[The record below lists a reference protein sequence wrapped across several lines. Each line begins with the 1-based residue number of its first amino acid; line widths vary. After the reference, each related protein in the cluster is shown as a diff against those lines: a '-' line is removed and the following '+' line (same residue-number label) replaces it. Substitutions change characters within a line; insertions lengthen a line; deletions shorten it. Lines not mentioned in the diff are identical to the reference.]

1 MTQPQPRPLDG
12 TQVLERALAV
22 LQAAPYCFLATA
34 DGDQPRLRPMS
45 PVRTD
50 RFTVYLANFHGYNK
64 TREIGANPRVEL
76 CFLDGRHD
84 QVRIT
89 GVAEVVTDG
98 AVLQEVRGANT
109 LLRAYLETVD
119 STQFILYCIRPTRVR
134 FMQEW
139 ALDYHEV
146 PLG

>member
-1 MTQPQPRPLDG
+1 MTKPQSRPLDAV
-12 TQVLERALAV
+12 QVVERALAV
-22 LQAAPYCFLATA
+22 IQAAPCCFLASA

-50 RFTVYLANFHGYNK
+50 RFTIFMANLHGSNK
-64 TREIGANPRVEL
+64 TREIAGNPRVEL
-76 CFLDGRHD
+76 CFLDAQHD

-89 GVAEVVTDG
+89 GVAEVVTDE
-98 AVLQEVRGANT
+98 AILQEALGANT
-109 LLRAYLETVD
+109 LLHAFLETVD
-119 STQFILYCIRPTRVR
+119 SSQFLLYCIRPTRVR
-134 FMQEW
+134 YMQEW